1 MRWESGLCMGRN
13 LDNSLELYH
22 PKFLRATDVKLK
34 SLKLFGE
41 SNRLNIRFYHDCVCA
56 KNDWLIYKNDDDKNE
71 LHCQKF
77 FFIIYMSVIQILWKF
92 YCWDSL
98 FQFTMYRWMDSQ
110 INMLNVGYWK
120 TNKYYRSK
128 VRNGP
133 LGHIH
138 TTSF

>member
-1 MRWESGLCMGRN
+1 MRWESGLCMGSN

-77 FFIIYMSVIQILWKF
+77 FFYHLHVSNSNFMEILLLRLSIPV
-92 YCWDSL
+92 YNV
-98 FQFTMYRWMDSQ
+98 QMDGLTDQ
-110 INMLNVGYWK
+110 HAQCRILE
-120 TNKYYRSK
+120 NK
-128 VRNGP
+128 
-133 LGHIH
+133 
-138 TTSF
+138 